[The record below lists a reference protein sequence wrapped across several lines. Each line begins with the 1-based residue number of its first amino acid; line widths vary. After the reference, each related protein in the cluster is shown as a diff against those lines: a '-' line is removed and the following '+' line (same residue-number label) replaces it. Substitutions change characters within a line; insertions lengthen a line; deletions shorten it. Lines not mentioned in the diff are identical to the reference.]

1 MDALARNVDAA
12 SGRPLPGP
20 IGGGRRDLMEAV
32 RDLRTIGDDDLTKP
46 WPWKGGSEEEVRYGF
61 YRIAESFELAGIEAG
76 TQIRTGGG
84 ERGRAADR
92 IAPVTAARWDLQ
104 GILVTLRDSA
114 WDQDPGNEE
123 WTIRQTMAHLIESQ
137 RYYGVGTAWWQKQAF
152 PANDP
157 ALPPVAP
164 ESVYEGLPTEEEEGA
179 GTPSEVRER
188 LDVVVDDASAALGG
202 LPSEHLS
209 IAARWSG
216 FAVDIDFRLG
226 RWSSH
231 LREHTVQV
239 EKTLAMLGH
248 QPTEVDRL
256 VRLILAA
263 WGRAESEVY
272 GTPDA
277 DPAAS
282 VLAAAAANARVTTAD
297 VVRAARG
304 EAAAGGVS

>member
-1 MDALARNVDAA
+1 MSTESPTDHLARNVDAA
-12 SGRPLPGP
+12 FARPLPDP
-20 IGGGRRDLMEAV
+20 IAAGRRDLAAAIGE
-32 RDLRTIGDDDLTKP
+32 LRTITDAELIRP

-61 YRIAESFELAGIEAG
+61 YRIAESFELAGIEAQALLRARG
-76 TQIRTGGG
+76 V

-104 GILVTLRDSA
+104 GVLLTLPDPA

-152 PANDP
+152 SPDDP

-164 ESVYEGLPTEEEEGA
+164 ESVYEGLPTEEAEGS
-179 GTPSEVRER
+179 GTPSAVCDR

-202 LPSEHLS
+202 LPVDRLS

-216 FAVDIDFRLG
+216 FAVDIGFRLG

-239 EKTLAMLGH
+239 EKTIAMIGH
-248 QPTEVDRL
+248 QPSEVDRL
-256 VRLILAA
+256 VRLVLAA
-263 WGRAESEVY
+263 WGRAEAEVY
-272 GTPDA
+272 GAPDA
-277 DPAAS
+277 DGPAS
-282 VLAAAAANARVTTAD
+282 SLSAAAAEARVTTAD
-297 VVRAARG
+297 VIRAARG
-304 EAAAGGVS
+304 

>member
-1 MDALARNVDAA
+1 MTTESPIDHLARNVEAA
-12 SGRPLPGP
+12 FARPLPDP
-20 IGGGRRDLMEAV
+20 IAAGRRDLAAAIGE
-32 RDLRTIGDDDLTKP
+32 LRTITDAELIRP

-61 YRIAESFELAGIEAG
+61 YRIAESFELAGIEAAA
-76 TQIRTGGG
+76 QIRTGGV

-104 GILVTLRDSA
+104 GILLTLPDAA

-123 WTIRQTMAHLIESQ
+123 WTIRQTMAHLIEGQ

-152 PANDP
+152 SADDP

-164 ESVYEGLPTEEEEGA
+164 ESIYEGLPTEEAEGA
-179 GTPSEVRER
+179 GAPSEVRDR
-188 LDVVVDDASAALGG
+188 FDVVVDEASAGLGG
-202 LPSEHLS
+202 LPVDRLS
-209 IAARWSG
+209 IGARWSG

-239 EKTLAMLGH
+239 EKTIAMIGH

-263 WGRAESEVY
+263 WGRAEAEVY
-272 GTPDA
+272 GAPDA
-277 DPAAS
+277 DAPAQF
-282 VLAAAAANARVTTAD
+282 LATAAANARVTTRD
-297 VVRAARG
+297 VIRAARG
-304 EAAAGGVS
+304 

>member
-1 MDALARNVDAA
+1 MTTESPTDHLARNVDAA
-12 SGRPLPGP
+12 FARPLPDS
-20 IGGGRRDLMEAV
+20 IAEGRRDVAAAIGE
-32 RDLRTIGDDDLTKP
+32 LRTITDTELIRP

-61 YRIAESFELAGIEAG
+61 YRVAESFELAGIEAAAL
-76 TQIRTGGG
+76 IRASDV

-104 GILVTLRDSA
+104 GILLTLPDRA

-152 PANDP
+152 AANDA

-164 ESVYEGLPTEEEEGA
+164 ESVYEGLPTEEAEGA
-179 GTPSEVRER
+179 GTPSEVRDR

-202 LPSEHLS
+202 LPAERLS

-231 LREHTVQV
+231 LREHTIQV
-239 EKTLAMLGH
+239 EKTLAMIGH

-263 WGRAESEVY
+263 WGRAEAEVY
-272 GTPDA
+272 GTRDA
-277 DPAAS
+277 DAAANL
-282 VLAAAAANARVTTAD
+282 LATAAANARVTTAD
-297 VVRAARG
+297 VIRVARD
-304 EAAAGGVS
+304 